1 MLGPVSTLTGT
12 SMNLMAILQRET
24 GPLTTH
30 GFLKLVVH
38 DVYRAMTAKRHSAVN
53 CDFKI

>member
-1 MLGPVSTLTGT
+1 
-12 SMNLMAILQRET
+12 MNLMAILQRET